1 MLYSYTSQVRVR
13 YGETDQM
20 GYVYYGNYALYYET
34 GRVEML
40 RSLGISY
47 RSMEEQGVMLP
58 VLSLNCKYI
67 LPAKYDDLLTIKTTL
82 VTQPNVRISF
92 EYEIYNEA
100 QVLVNK
106 GDTTLVFAS
115 TTTGKPMQ
123 APDWFLDTLKTKL
136 QAND

>member
-1 MLYSYTSQVRVR
+1 MLYSHTTQVRVR

-20 GYVYYGNYALYYET
+20 GYVYYGNYALYYEI

-47 RSMEEQGVMLP
+47 KSMEEQGVMLP

-82 VTQPNVRISF
+82 VAQPNVRISF
-92 EYEIYNEA
+92 EYEIYNES
-100 QVLVNK
+100 QLLVNK
-106 GDTTLVFAS
+106 GDTTLVFVS
-115 TTTGKPMQ
+115 TTTGKPIP
-123 APDWFLDTLKTKL
+123 APEWFLEVLKNKL
-136 QAND
+136 

>member
-1 MLYSYTSQVRVR
+1 MLYSHTSQVRVR

-40 RSLGISY
+40 RSLGMSY

-82 VTQPNVRISF
+82 VAQPNVRISF
-92 EYEIYNEA
+92 EYEIYNEE
-100 QVLVNK
+100 QLLVNK
-106 GDTTLVFAS
+106 GDTTLVFVS
-115 TTTGKPMQ
+115 STTGKPMQ
-123 APDWFLDTLKTKL
+123 APKWFLDTLK
-136 QAND
+136 DRI

>member
-1 MLYSYTSQVRVR
+1 MYSHTSQVRVR

-40 RSLGISY
+40 RSLGMSY

-82 VTQPNVRISF
+82 VAQPNVRISF
-92 EYEIYNEA
+92 EYEIYNEE
-100 QVLVNK
+100 QLLVNK
-106 GDTTLVFAS
+106 GDTTLVFVS
-115 TTTGKPMQ
+115 STTGKPMQ
-123 APDWFLDTLKTKL
+123 APKWFLDTLK
-136 QAND
+136 DRI